1 MKNKFNLLGLTAIIT
16 IIVFAISTY
25 LQKQIVDY
33 EPTISCLA
41 FKENVEA
48 NSKLSED
55 MFTSVD
61 MPISFLSTTKVVQNF
76 SEIDGLYLKDNVYK
90 SQIAVREQFD
100 TKENL
105 YIYEVEPGNEKVSIK
120 IQSAEYGVSYSL
132 KENSFINVYATL
144 KNEYANTFL
153 IDNERLTIGDEF
165 DGYTIIKILD
175 SVNEKDENNVILNKY
190 NNLIV
195 ITNKIDENTIWKLAN
210 EYHTKDVIS
219 SKCDEDYIAKRIS
232 KFILNKS
239 L

>member
-1 MKNKFNLLGLTAIIT
+1 
-16 IIVFAISTY
+16 
-25 LQKQIVDY
+25 
-33 EPTISCLA
+33 
-41 FKENVEA
+41 
-48 NSKLSED
+48 

-61 MPISFLSTTKVVQNF
+61 MPISFLATTMVVQNF

-175 SVNEKDENNVILNKY
+175 SVKVLDAFNSDGLKLESSNDGIVDTLMVAVSKEQAKQINLLREIATFNITGITKEVENSESVLY
-190 NNLIV
+190 
-195 ITNKIDENTIWKLAN
+195 W
-210 EYHTKDVIS
+210 
-219 SKCDEDYIAKRIS
+219 
-232 KFILNKS
+232 
-239 L
+239 

>member
-61 MPISFLSTTKVVQNF
+61 MPISFLATTKVVQNF

-165 DGYTIIKILD
+165 DRYTIIKILD
-175 SVNEKDENNVILNKY
+175 SVKVLDAFNSDGLKIESSNDGIVDTLMVAVSKEQAKQINLLREIATFNITGITKEVENSESVLH
-190 NNLIV
+190 
-195 ITNKIDENTIWKLAN
+195 W
-210 EYHTKDVIS
+210 
-219 SKCDEDYIAKRIS
+219 
-232 KFILNKS
+232 
-239 L
+239 